1 MPTALTGRQ
10 LIKQY
15 VDQHNVDL
23 GSLGAM
29 YGIGKVYMGEIISGK
44 KQTRAA
50 NALVLKIIDDFKL
63 RPNDD

>member
-1 MPTALTGRQ
+1 MLTALTGRQ